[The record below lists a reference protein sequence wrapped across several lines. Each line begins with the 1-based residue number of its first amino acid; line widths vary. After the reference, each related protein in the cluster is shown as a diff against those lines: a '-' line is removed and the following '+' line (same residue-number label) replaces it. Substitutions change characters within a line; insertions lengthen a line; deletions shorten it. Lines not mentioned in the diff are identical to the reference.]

1 MFKITETH
9 SRYDHILH
17 TLLDFGEMMIESGA
31 EVNRVEDSLT
41 RLGVSYGASKI
52 NVYAVTAHIIISL
65 IDTSGITHTQLRRL
79 ESVACTD
86 FSRLEKLNG
95 LSRAK
100 CSGKI
105 DETQFEESFEAL
117 KEYKPNQLKLYIG
130 SMLAAGAFAVFFGGT
145 VPDGLAA
152 VVFAV
157 LIYFM
162 QSKFRS
168 FCPNTIIFNLLTS
181 FLVGICICFTSQL
194 FSLNADKII
203 IGDIMLLIPGIA
215 FTNSIRNL
223 LVGDTNTGVIRM
235 VETILWAASLALGFV
250 LSMMLIGV

>member
-9 SRYDHILH
+9 SRYDHILY
-17 TLLDFGEMMIESGA
+17 TLLDFGEMMIKSGA
-31 EVNRVEDSLT
+31 EVNRVEDSLK

-52 NVYAVTAHIIISL
+52 DVYAVTGHIIISL
-65 IDTSGITHTQLRRL
+65 IDTSGNAHTQLRRL
-79 ESVACTD
+79 ESAASTN
-86 FSRLEKLNG
+86 FSRLEKLND

-117 KEYKPNQLKLYIG
+117 KNYNPNHLKLYIG

-145 VPDGLAA
+145 VIDGIAA
-152 VVFAV
+152 VIFAV

-162 QSKFRS
+162 QSKFQR

-181 FLVGICICFTSQL
+181 FLVGICICYTSEI
-194 FSLNADKII
+194 FSFNADKVI